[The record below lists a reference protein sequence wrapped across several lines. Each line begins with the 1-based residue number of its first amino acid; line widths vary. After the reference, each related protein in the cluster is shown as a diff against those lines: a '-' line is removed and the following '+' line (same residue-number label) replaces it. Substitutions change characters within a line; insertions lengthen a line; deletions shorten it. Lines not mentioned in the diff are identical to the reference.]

1 MVIKEA
7 FGWRKSTIPHNH
19 SCSAFL
25 HVSYSFLRRNFDSQ
39 APDFPHTDACIHAFL
54 LQVMYQLHGIA
65 PSPRFCFS
73 SHVSTTRHDLSC
85 LVSPPIHVSHTRP
98 YAPSLSPSSSC
109 IKSSVQRLIEE
120 IQADG
125 HKAPNSYI
133 VVRSLLY
140 SHGLIASCDKVGRL
154 DQVQKKY
161 RQCRLGCRGRGQ
173 INR

>member
-1 MVIKEA
+1 MAISRSMQPSRDKSGPSGDEVIPNLSLLFSWTAWVVTVISWSGWVVIKEV

-98 YAPSLSPSSSC
+98 YAPQPVSLVFMYQVECS
-109 IKSSVQRLIEE
+109 
-120 IQADG
+120 
-125 HKAPNSYI
+125 AP
-133 VVRSLLY
+133 
-140 SHGLIASCDKVGRL
+140 HWGDTGRWA
-154 DQVQKKY
+154 
-161 RQCRLGCRGRGQ
+161 
-173 INR
+173 